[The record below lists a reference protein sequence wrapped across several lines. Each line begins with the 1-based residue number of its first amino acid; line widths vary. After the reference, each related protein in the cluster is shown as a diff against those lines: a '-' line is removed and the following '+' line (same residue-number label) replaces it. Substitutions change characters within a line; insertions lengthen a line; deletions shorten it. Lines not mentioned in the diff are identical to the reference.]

1 MLEGLKNWATNTGKA
16 FKLVAAEAMTFPEKY
31 KTLSPAGKAGAW
43 IWGGAVAATCV
54 AGFFIPVLPGAM
66 VTTGIGLLA
75 AQGIGLAAY
84 GTMLVAQNMKNKQD
98 IMNVLPIATGAL
110 GLQKLLIGGVG
121 YAIMAGVAS
130 LRATAMN
137 AIGADRPIARTAA
150 AWGLWAGGAALLVP
164 ATILQPMNALPL
176 ASMTLATVADLT
188 PASDTRYARLMRG
201 IAFVNNTLYSAFFTH
216 SLPNTLLDATV
227 GATIANSIKKYDVPA
242 SPEGAKVPLWNRIQL
257 YAQNMLTHKPMPTVY
272 PAQTVEYVPQKT
284 KKSYEDSV
292 ILWEDII
299 SRNFGASAPAKDTGK
314 IHFTFDRNAEPAAP
328 PPASAFNDVK
338 LIPHR
343 KIYIQLDLAA

>member
-1 MLEGLKNWATNTGKA
+1 
-16 FKLVAAEAMTFPEKY
+16 MTFPEKY
-31 KTLSPAGKAGAW
+31 KDLSPAGKAGAW
-43 IWGGAVAATCV
+43 MWGGAVAATCV
-54 AGFFIPVLPGAM
+54 AGFFVPVLPTAM
-66 VTTGIGLLA
+66 VTAGVGLLG
-75 AQGIGLAAY
+75 AQVLGLAAY

-110 GLQKLLIGGVG
+110 GVQKLLIGGLG

-137 AIGADRPIARTAA
+137 AISTDRPIARTAV
-150 AWGLWAGGAALLVP
+150 AWGLWAGGAALLIP
-164 ATILQPMNALPL
+164 ASIAQPMNALPL

-242 SPEGAKVPLWNRIQL
+242 SPEGQKIPLWDRVKL
-257 YAQNMLTHKPMPTVY
+257 YAENMLANKPMPTVY
-272 PAQTVEYVPQKT
+272 PVQEIEQRETNTPSWNDLPDFNAVPACSAQ
-284 KKSYEDSV
+284 
-292 ILWEDII
+292 II
-299 SRNFGASAPAKDTGK
+299 PLKFASAPDM
-314 IHFTFDRNAEPAAP
+314 H
-328 PPASAFNDVK
+328 FNDRAVA
-338 LIPHR
+338 PEC
-343 KIYIQLDLAA
+343 LDWPSDKAIKSAGNLAAGFELKAA